1 VRITEDIYLIPNM
14 RWSNAYLVEYDDRLL
29 VVDTGSPG
37 HAQRIVSFVKSIG
50 KDPDSVEAIILT
62 HPDVDHSGS
71 TAQLKE
77 LTKAKVAIHEA
88 DAPRLSGEKPWRDA
102 KGARG
107 LLTRLLGLF
116 MKLQPV
122 QPDIL
127 LKEGDKVG
135 PLTVLETP
143 GHTEGSISLYK
154 PRAALFSGDALLTNG
169 KGMFQEPSMLNVEQ
183 GKESIRRMAT
193 LEFEYLMPGHG
204 APVEGNAS
212 KKLKEFVE
220 KGLERASVSMR
231 CMFSIHCF
239 TVQEHLP
246 SNKSRI

>member
-1 VRITEDIYLIPNM
+1 MRITEGIHLIPKM
-14 RWSNAYLVEYDDRLL
+14 GWSNAYLVEYGDKLL
-29 VVDTGSPG
+29 VVDTGTPG
-37 HAQRIVSFVKSIG
+37 HAQKIVSFIENIR
-50 KDPDSVEAIILT
+50 KDPRSVETIVLT

-77 LTKAKVAIHEA
+77 LIGAKVAIHKA
-88 DAPRLSGEKPWRDA
+88 DAPRLSGEKPWKDT
-102 KGARG
+102 KGVAG
-107 LLTRLLGLF
+107 LPIRLLGLF

-127 LKEGDKVG
+127 LKEGEQLG

-143 GHTEGSISLYK
+143 GHTEGSVSLYK
-154 PRAALFSGDALLTNG
+154 PTTALFSGDALLTNG
-169 KGMFQEPSMLNVEQ
+169 KGMFREPSMLNVEQ

-212 KKLKEFVE
+212 KKLSNFVNTR
-220 KGLERASVSMR
+220 L
-231 CMFSIHCF
+231 
-239 TVQEHLP
+239 
-246 SNKSRI
+246 

>member
-1 VRITEDIYLIPNM
+1 MRITEGIYLIPRM
-14 RWSNAYLVEYDDRLL
+14 GWSNAYLVEYGDRLL
-29 VVDTGSPG
+29 VVDTGTPG
-37 HAQRIVSFVKSIG
+37 HAQKIVSFVQSIG
-50 KDPDSVEAIILT
+50 KDARSVETIVLT

-77 LTKAKVAIHEA
+77 LTGAKVAINKT
-88 DAPRLSGEKPWRDA
+88 DAPRLAGEKPWKEA
-102 KGARG
+102 KGWAG
-107 LLTRLLGLF
+107 LLIRVAGLF

-127 LKEGDKVG
+127 LKEGEQLG

-154 PRAALFSGDALLTNG
+154 PRTALFSGDALLTNG
-169 KGMFQEPSMLNVEQ
+169 KGLFQEPSMLNAEQ
-183 GKESIRRMAT
+183 GRESIRRMAT

-212 KKLKEFVE
+212 KKLREFVNT
-220 KGLERASVSMR
+220 GL
-231 CMFSIHCF
+231 
-239 TVQEHLP
+239 
-246 SNKSRI
+246 